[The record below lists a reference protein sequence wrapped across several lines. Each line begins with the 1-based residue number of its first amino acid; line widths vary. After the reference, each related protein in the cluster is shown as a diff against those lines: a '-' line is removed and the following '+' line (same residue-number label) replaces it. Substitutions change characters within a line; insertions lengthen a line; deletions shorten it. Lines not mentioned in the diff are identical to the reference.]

1 MKIIK
6 LFMGR
11 RPRSPFFLPIPPI
24 PPALPIL
31 PILPVLLLL
40 PILLFSGCSGQEST
54 GAGNQGTSAR
64 PVGSAGAARA
74 EENRTGEQPGNRIQ
88 IVATIFPQYDFARQ
102 IVGDYADVYMLLKP
116 GEEIHSYEP
125 TPQDI
130 KMIQNSDLFIY
141 TGGENDVWVE
151 NILSSL
157 GDEGPR
163 SVRLL
168 DLVETS
174 AEVHLEGMMA
184 EKGDHDHADES
195 DDHTEDHDHDDHD
208 GESDDHAEDHNHDD
222 HADESDDHVEDHD
235 HDDHDGESDDH
246 AEDHGHNHFEE
257 EPDEHVWTSPE
268 NCVIL
273 IEKLTD
279 IICGTDPSHEEAYRR
294 NGDAYRSAF
303 EQLDR
308 EYRQMADSA
317 ARRTIL
323 FGDRFPFLYLAREL
337 DLTCYAAFSGCS
349 AESEP
354 SAATIAFLIDKAV
367 EEKLPVVFKIEF
379 SNGNIA
385 SAVSEAA
392 QKKLRKEEKTSG
404 KIPDQG
410 DTAPAAA
417 EEKNPQDS
425 LQNSLQNSLQTGGQ
439 TGVRVLQLHSCHNVT
454 RDEMASG
461 ETCLSLMKKNLEA
474 LREAL
479 N

>member
-6 LFMGR
+6 LITGR
-11 RPRSPFFLPIPPI
+11 RPRSAFFLPIPSI
-24 PPALPIL
+24 PSALPIL
-31 PILPVLLLL
+31 PIPSILPVLLLL

-74 EENRTGEQPGNRIQ
+74 EENRTGEQPGNRMQ

-174 AEVHLEGMMA
+174 TEVHLEGMME
-184 EKGDHDHADES
+184 EKGDHDH
-195 DDHTEDHDHDDHD
+195 D
-208 GESDDHAEDHNHDD
+208 GEADDHAEDH
-222 HADESDDHVEDHD
+222 S
-235 HDDHDGESDDH
+235 
-246 AEDHGHNHFEE
+246 HNHFEE

-425 LQNSLQNSLQTGGQ
+425 LQNSRQNSLQTGGQ
-439 TGVRVLQLHSCHNVT
+439 TRVRTLQLHSCHNVT

>member
-11 RPRSPFFLPIPPI
+11 RPRSPFFLPIPSI

-74 EENRTGEQPGNRIQ
+74 EENRTGEQPGNRMQ

-102 IVGDYADVYMLLKP
+102 IVGDYADVYMLLNP

-174 AEVHLEGMMA
+174 AEVHLEGMME
-184 EKGDHDHADES
+184 EKGDHDH
-195 DDHTEDHDHDDHD
+195 D
-208 GESDDHAEDHNHDD
+208 GEA
-222 HADESDDHVEDHD
+222 
-235 HDDHDGESDDH
+235 DDH

-385 SAVSEAA
+385 SVVSEAA

-404 KIPDQG
+404 RTPDQG

-417 EEKNPQDS
+417 EEKNPQGS
-425 LQNSLQNSLQTGGQ
+425 LQNSLQNSPQPSGQ
-439 TGVRVLQLHSCHNVT
+439 TRVSVLQLHSCHNVT

>member
-1 MKIIK
+1 
-6 LFMGR
+6 MGR
-11 RPRSPFFLPIPPI
+11 RPRSPFFLPIPSI

-31 PILPVLLLL
+31 PIPSILPVLLLL

-74 EENRTGEQPGNRIQ
+74 EENRTGEQPGNRMQ

-174 AEVHLEGMMA
+174 AEVHLEGMME
-184 EKGDHDHADES
+184 EKGDHDH
-195 DDHTEDHDHDDHD
+195 D
-208 GESDDHAEDHNHDD
+208 GEADDHAEDH
-222 HADESDDHVEDHD
+222 S
-235 HDDHDGESDDH
+235 
-246 AEDHGHNHFEE
+246 HNHFEE

-410 DTAPAAA
+410 DTALAAA

-454 RDEMASG
+454 RNEMASG

>member
-6 LFMGR
+6 LITGR
-11 RPRSPFFLPIPPI
+11 RPRSAFFLPIPSI
-24 PPALPIL
+24 PSALPIL
-31 PILPVLLLL
+31 PIPSILPVLLLL
-40 PILLFSGCSGQEST
+40 PILLFSGCSRQEST
-54 GAGNQGTSAR
+54 EAGNQGTAAR
-64 PVGSAGAARA
+64 PVGAAGAAGA
-74 EENRTGEQPGNRIQ
+74 EENRTGEQPGNRMQ

-102 IVGDYADVYMLLKP
+102 IVGDYADVSMLLKP

-174 AEVHLEGMMA
+174 AEVHLEGMME

-195 DDHTEDHDHDDHD
+195 DDH
-208 GESDDHAEDHNHDD
+208 AEDH
-222 HADESDDHVEDHD
+222 S
-235 HDDHDGESDDH
+235 
-246 AEDHGHNHFEE
+246 HNHFEE

-410 DTAPAAA
+410 DTALAAA

-439 TGVRVLQLHSCHNVT
+439 TRVRTLQLHSCHNVT

>member
-6 LFMGR
+6 LITGR
-11 RPRSPFFLPIPPI
+11 RPRSAFFLPIPSI
-24 PPALPIL
+24 PSALPIL
-31 PILPVLLLL
+31 PIPSILPVLLLL

-74 EENRTGEQPGNRIQ
+74 EENRTGEQPGNRMQ

-174 AEVHLEGMMA
+174 TEVHLEGMME
-184 EKGDHDHADES
+184 EKGDHDH
-195 DDHTEDHDHDDHD
+195 D
-208 GESDDHAEDHNHDD
+208 GEA
-222 HADESDDHVEDHD
+222 
-235 HDDHDGESDDH
+235 DDH

-404 KIPDQG
+404 RTPDQG

-417 EEKNPQDS
+417 EEKDPQGS
-425 LQNSLQNSLQTGGQ
+425 LQNSLQNSPQTGGQ
-439 TGVRVLQLHSCHNVT
+439 TRVRTLQLHSCHNVT

>member
-6 LFMGR
+6 LITGR
-11 RPRSPFFLPIPPI
+11 RPRSAFFLPIPSI
-24 PPALPIL
+24 PSALPIL
-31 PILPVLLLL
+31 PIPSILPVLLLL
-40 PILLFSGCSGQEST
+40 PILLFSGCSRQEST
-54 GAGNQGTSAR
+54 GAGNQGTAAR
-64 PVGSAGAARA
+64 PVGAAGAARA
-74 EENRTGEQPGNRIQ
+74 EENRTGEQPGNRMQ

-174 AEVHLEGMMA
+174 AEVHLEGMME

-195 DDHTEDHDHDDHD
+195 DDH
-208 GESDDHAEDHNHDD
+208 AEDH
-222 HADESDDHVEDHD
+222 S
-235 HDDHDGESDDH
+235 
-246 AEDHGHNHFEE
+246 HNHFEE

-317 ARRTIL
+317 SRRTIL

-417 EEKNPQDS
+417 EEKNPQGS
-425 LQNSLQNSLQTGGQ
+425 PQNSLQNSPQTGGQ
-439 TGVRVLQLHSCHNVT
+439 TGVRTLQLHSCHNVT

-461 ETCLSLMKKNLEA
+461 ETCLSLMEKNLEA

>member
-6 LFMGR
+6 LITGR
-11 RPRSPFFLPIPPI
+11 RPRSAFFLPIPSI
-24 PPALPIL
+24 PSALPIL
-31 PILPVLLLL
+31 PIPSILPVLLLL

-74 EENRTGEQPGNRIQ
+74 EENRTGEQPGNRMQ

-102 IVGDYADVYMLLKP
+102 IVGDYADVSMLLKP

-174 AEVHLEGMMA
+174 AEVHLEGMME

-195 DDHTEDHDHDDHD
+195 DDHT
-208 GESDDHAEDHNHDD
+208 
-222 HADESDDHVEDHD
+222 EDHD

-410 DTAPAAA
+410 DTALAAA
-417 EEKNPQDS
+417 EEKNPQD
-425 LQNSLQNSLQTGGQ
+425 SLQNSLQTGGQ

-454 RDEMASG
+454 RNEMASG

>member
-1 MKIIK
+1 M
-6 LFMGR
+6 
-11 RPRSPFFLPIPPI
+11 
-24 PPALPIL
+24 
-31 PILPVLLLL
+31 LPVLLLL
-40 PILLFSGCSGQEST
+40 PILLFSGCSRQEST
-54 GAGNQGTSAR
+54 EAGYPGTAAR
-64 PVGSAGAARA
+64 PAGSAAAGGT
-74 EENRTGEQPGNRIQ
+74 EESGIENQPGKRMQ

-130 KMIQNSDLFIY
+130 KMIQNCDLFIY

-174 AEVHLEGMMA
+174 AEVHMEGMIA
-184 EKGDHDHADES
+184 EKGDH
-195 DDHTEDHDHDDHD
+195 
-208 GESDDHAEDHNHDD
+208 D

-317 ARRTIL
+317 SRRTIL

-337 DLTCYAAFSGCS
+337 DLTCYAAFFRLFCRVG
-349 AESEP
+349 AERRDHS
-354 SAATIAFLIDKAV
+354 
-367 EEKLPVVFKIEF
+367 
-379 SNGNIA
+379 
-385 SAVSEAA
+385 VSD
-392 QKKLRKEEKTSG
+392 R
-404 KIPDQG
+404 
-410 DTAPAAA
+410 
-417 EEKNPQDS
+417 
-425 LQNSLQNSLQTGGQ
+425 
-439 TGVRVLQLHSCHNVT
+439 
-454 RDEMASG
+454 
-461 ETCLSLMKKNLEA
+461 
-474 LREAL
+474 
-479 N
+479 

>member
-1 MKIIK
+1 MKKMSLYSKAICAF
-6 LFMGR
+6 LF
-11 RPRSPFFLPIPPI
+11 L
-24 PPALPIL
+24 ALIL
-31 PILPVLLLL
+31 
-40 PILLFSGCSGQEST
+40 SGC
-54 GAGNQGTSAR
+54 GTSAVSR
-64 PVGSAGAARA
+64 EDGR
-74 EENRTGEQPGNRIQ
+74 EKENTESRLQVVT
-88 IVATIFPQYDFARQ
+88 TIFPQYDFARQ
-102 IVGDYADVYMLLKP
+102 IAGDRADVYMLLKP

-174 AEVHLEGMMA
+174 AEVHLEGMME

-195 DDHTEDHDHDDHD
+195 DDH
-208 GESDDHAEDHNHDD
+208 AEDH
-222 HADESDDHVEDHD
+222 S
-235 HDDHDGESDDH
+235 
-246 AEDHGHNHFEE
+246 HNHFEE

-303 EQLDR
+303 EELDR

-367 EEKLPVVFKIEF
+367 EEKLPVVIKIEF

-410 DTAPAAA
+410 DTALAAA

>member
-1 MKIIK
+1 
-6 LFMGR
+6 MGR
-11 RPRSPFFLPIPPI
+11 RPRSPFFLPIPSI

-74 EENRTGEQPGNRIQ
+74 EENRTGEQPGNRMQ

-174 AEVHLEGMMA
+174 AEVHLEGMME
-184 EKGDHDHADES
+184 EKGDHDH
-195 DDHTEDHDHDDHD
+195 D
-208 GESDDHAEDHNHDD
+208 GEADDHAEDH
-222 HADESDDHVEDHD
+222 S
-235 HDDHDGESDDH
+235 
-246 AEDHGHNHFEE
+246 HNHFEE

-279 IICGTDPSHEEAYRR
+279 IICGTDPSHAEAYRR

-303 EQLDR
+303 EELDR
-308 EYRQMADSA
+308 EYREMADSA

-385 SAVSEAA
+385 SVVSEAA
-392 QKKLRKEEKTSG
+392 QKKLRKEEKMSG
-404 KIPDQG
+404 KAPDPG
-410 DTAPAAA
+410 DTVSVATA
-417 EEKNPQDS
+417 EKDPQDPQGS
-425 LQNSLQNSLQTGGQ
+425 LQNSLQNSPQPSGQ
-439 TGVRVLQLHSCHNVT
+439 TRVRVLQLHSCHNVT

>member
-1 MKIIK
+1 
-6 LFMGR
+6 MGR
-11 RPRSPFFLPIPPI
+11 RPQSAFFLPIPPI

-40 PILLFSGCSGQEST
+40 PILLFSGCSRQEST

-74 EENRTGEQPGNRIQ
+74 EENRTGEQPGNRMQ

-174 AEVHLEGMMA
+174 AEVHLEGMME

-208 GESDDHAEDHNHDD
+208 GESDDHAEDH
-222 HADESDDHVEDHD
+222 S
-235 HDDHDGESDDH
+235 
-246 AEDHGHNHFEE
+246 HNHFEE

-279 IICGTDPSHEEAYRR
+279 IICGTDPSHAEAYRR

-303 EQLDR
+303 EELDR
-308 EYRQMADSA
+308 EYREMADSA

-385 SAVSEAA
+385 SVVSEAA
-392 QKKLRKEEKTSG
+392 QKKLRKEEKMSG

-439 TGVRVLQLHSCHNVT
+439 TRVRTLQLHSCHNVT

-461 ETCLSLMKKNLEA
+461 ETCLSLMNKNLEA

>member
-6 LFMGR
+6 LITGR
-11 RPRSPFFLPIPPI
+11 RPRSAFFLPIPSI
-24 PPALPIL
+24 PSALPIL
-31 PILPVLLLL
+31 PIPSILPVLLLL

-74 EENRTGEQPGNRIQ
+74 EENRTGEQPGNRMQ

-174 AEVHLEGMMA
+174 AEVHLEGMME

-195 DDHTEDHDHDDHD
+195 IDHAEDHDHDDHD
-208 GESDDHAEDHNHDD
+208 GEADDY
-222 HADESDDHVEDHD
+222 
-235 HDDHDGESDDH
+235 
-246 AEDHGHNHFEE
+246 AEDHGHNHSEE

-279 IICGTDPSHEEAYRR
+279 IICGTDPSHAEAYRR

-303 EQLDR
+303 EELDR
-308 EYRQMADSA
+308 EYREMADSA

-392 QKKLRKEEKTSG
+392 QKKLRKEEKMSG
-404 KIPDQG
+404 KAPDPG
-410 DTAPAAA
+410 DTVSVATA
-417 EEKNPQDS
+417 EKDPQDPQGS
-425 LQNSLQNSLQTGGQ
+425 LQNSLQNSPQPSGQ
-439 TGVRVLQLHSCHNVT
+439 TRVRTLQLHSCHNVT
-454 RDEMASG
+454 RNEMASG

>member
-6 LFMGR
+6 LITGR
-11 RPRSPFFLPIPPI
+11 RPRSAFFLPIPSI
-24 PPALPIL
+24 PSALPIL
-31 PILPVLLLL
+31 PIPSILPVLLLL
-40 PILLFSGCSGQEST
+40 PILLFSGCSRQEST

-74 EENRTGEQPGNRIQ
+74 EENRTGEQPGNRMQ

-195 DDHTEDHDHDDHD
+195 DDH
-208 GESDDHAEDHNHDD
+208 A
-222 HADESDDHVEDHD
+222 EDHD

-246 AEDHGHNHFEE
+246 AEDHGHNHFED

-379 SNGNIA
+379 SNGHIA

-417 EEKNPQDS
+417 EEKDPQGS
-425 LQNSLQNSLQTGGQ
+425 LQNSLQNSPQNGGQ

-454 RDEMASG
+454 RNEMASG

-474 LREAL
+474 LREAM

>member
-1 MKIIK
+1 M
-6 LFMGR
+6 
-11 RPRSPFFLPIPPI
+11 
-24 PPALPIL
+24 
-31 PILPVLLLL
+31 
-40 PILLFSGCSGQEST
+40 
-54 GAGNQGTSAR
+54 
-64 PVGSAGAARA
+64 
-74 EENRTGEQPGNRIQ
+74 Q

-174 AEVHLEGMMA
+174 AEVHLEGMME

-195 DDHTEDHDHDDHD
+195 DDH
-208 GESDDHAEDHNHDD
+208 AEDH
-222 HADESDDHVEDHD
+222 S
-235 HDDHDGESDDH
+235 
-246 AEDHGHNHFEE
+246 HNHFEE

-273 IEKLTD
+273 IEKLSD

-392 QKKLRKEEKTSG
+392 QKKLRKEEKASG

-417 EEKNPQDS
+417 EEMDPQGS
-425 LQNSLQNSLQTGGQ
+425 LQNSLQNSPQTGGQ
-439 TGVRVLQLHSCHNVT
+439 TRVRTLQLHSCHNVT

-461 ETCLSLMKKNLEA
+461 ETCLSLINKNLEA

>member
-1 MKIIK
+1 M
-6 LFMGR
+6 
-11 RPRSPFFLPIPPI
+11 
-24 PPALPIL
+24 
-31 PILPVLLLL
+31 
-40 PILLFSGCSGQEST
+40 
-54 GAGNQGTSAR
+54 
-64 PVGSAGAARA
+64 
-74 EENRTGEQPGNRIQ
+74 Q

-102 IVGDYADVYMLLKP
+102 IVGNHADVYMLLKP

-174 AEVHLEGMMA
+174 AEVHLEGMME

-195 DDHTEDHDHDDHD
+195 DDHAEDHDHDDHAD
-208 GESDDHAEDHNHDD
+208 EAVDHTEDHDYDDHDDESDDHAEDH
-222 HADESDDHVEDHD
+222 S
-235 HDDHDGESDDH
+235 
-246 AEDHGHNHFEE
+246 HNHFEE

-279 IICGTDPSHEEAYRR
+279 IICGTDPSHAEAYRR

-303 EQLDR
+303 EELDR
-308 EYRQMADSA
+308 EYREMADSA

-392 QKKLRKEEKTSG
+392 QKKLRKEEKASG

-425 LQNSLQNSLQTGGQ
+425 LQNSLQNSPQPSGQ
-439 TGVRVLQLHSCHNVT
+439 TRVRVLQLHSCHNVT

>member
-1 MKIIK
+1 M
-6 LFMGR
+6 
-11 RPRSPFFLPIPPI
+11 
-24 PPALPIL
+24 
-31 PILPVLLLL
+31 LPVLLLL
-40 PILLFSGCSGQEST
+40 PILLFSGCSRQEST

-74 EENRTGEQPGNRIQ
+74 EENRIEEQPGNRMQ

-130 KMIQNSDLFIY
+130 KMIQNCDLFIY

-174 AEVHLEGMMA
+174 SEVHLEGMMA

-195 DDHTEDHDHDDHD
+195 DDHAEDHDHDDHD

-246 AEDHGHNHFEE
+246 AEDHGHNHSEE

-303 EQLDR
+303 EELDR
-308 EYRQMADSA
+308 EYREMADSA

-392 QKKLRKEEKTSG
+392 QKKLRKEEKMSG
-404 KIPDQG
+404 KAPDPG
-410 DTAPAAA
+410 DTVSVATA
-417 EEKNPQDS
+417 EKDPQDPQGS
-425 LQNSLQNSLQTGGQ
+425 LQNSLQNSPQPSGQ
-439 TGVRVLQLHSCHNVT
+439 TRVRVLQLHSCHNVT